1 MSVYIEDE
9 DLEKL
14 VEVSQDKT
22 YPESDRLS
30 ASLKLNYVFHSVIVQ
45 LQDFLLDN
53 GFTFDEFEDYVDN
66 NEDEDN
72 KVTFH

>member
-1 MSVYIEDE
+1 MNIEDE

-14 VEVSQDKT
+14 VEISQDT
-22 YPESDRLS
+22 NYQESDRLS

-53 GFTFDEFEDYVDN
+53 GFTFDEFEEYVDA
-66 NEDEDN
+66 NEDKEDE
-72 KVTFH
+72 VTFH

>member
-1 MSVYIEDE
+1 MSIEIEDK

-14 VEVSQDKT
+14 VEISQDKT

-53 GFTFDEFEDYVDN
+53 GFTFDEFEEFVDN
-66 NEDEDN
+66 NSDEEDE
-72 KVTFH
+72 VTFH

>member
-1 MSVYIEDE
+1 MNIEDE

-14 VEVSQDKT
+14 VEVSQDTT

-30 ASLKLNYVFHSVIVQ
+30 ASLRLNYVFHSVIVQ

-53 GFTFDEFEDYVDN
+53 GFTFDEFEEYVDA
-66 NEDEDN
+66 NEDKEDE
-72 KVTFH
+72 VTFH

>member
-1 MSVYIEDE
+1 MNIEDE

-14 VEVSQDKT
+14 VEVSQDTT
-22 YPESDRLS
+22 YQESDRLS

-53 GFTFDEFEDYVDN
+53 GFTFEEFEEFVDN
-66 NEDEDN
+66 NSDEDDE
-72 KVTFH
+72 VTFH

>member
-1 MSVYIEDE
+1 MNIEDE

-14 VEVSQDKT
+14 VEISQDT
-22 YPESDRLS
+22 NYQESDRLS

-53 GFTFDEFEDYVDN
+53 GFTFEEFEEFVDN
-66 NEDEDN
+66 NSDEDDE
-72 KVTFH
+72 VTFH